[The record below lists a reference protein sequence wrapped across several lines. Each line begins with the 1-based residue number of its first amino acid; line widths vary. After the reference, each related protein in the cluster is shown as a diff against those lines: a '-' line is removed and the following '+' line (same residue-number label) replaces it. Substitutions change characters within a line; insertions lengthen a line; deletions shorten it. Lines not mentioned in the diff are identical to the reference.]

1 MSKTPHSE
9 LDYIQVVIDLQKI
22 DPSPYQHRRHFDE
35 DKLRELAASIQRE
48 GLIEPIVVRSI
59 DKRYQLIAGERRFRA
74 VRDFTEMET
83 IQAQIVIAG
92 DLQARRISAAENL
105 QREHLS
111 VIETIEAIV
120 EIVDA
125 ELMEDIQYLSMGEK
139 PADRV
144 KTLLGKLDS
153 VRRSEELG
161 HEVASEAKLTS
172 NKFIASV
179 ERIFKNLS
187 KPMEW
192 LSVLNNTLP
201 LLVDFCE
208 EVQEVS
214 TQLSLTQLGLDPE
227 CKWTQGALAQKLG
240 VIQQTINS
248 WISDIRACHRA
259 SRKHHDPLKP
269 PCLSAVFLEGLSAV
283 FLEELDP
290 GADCGGGGVK
300 PKQDIRNYRKYQF

>member
-1 MSKTPHSE
+1 
-9 LDYIQVVIDLQKI
+9 
-22 DPSPYQHRRHFDE
+22 
-35 DKLRELAASIQRE
+35 
-48 GLIEPIVVRSI
+48 
-59 DKRYQLIAGERRFRA
+59 
-74 VRDFTEMET
+74 
-83 IQAQIVIAG
+83 
-92 DLQARRISAAENL
+92 
-105 QREHLS
+105 
-111 VIETIEAIV
+111 
-120 EIVDA
+120 
-125 ELMEDIQYLSMGEK
+125 
-139 PADRV
+139 
-144 KTLLGKLDS
+144 
-153 VRRSEELG
+153 
-161 HEVASEAKLTS
+161 
-172 NKFIASV
+172 
-179 ERIFKNLS
+179 
-187 KPMEW
+187 MEW